1 MSRYA
6 YVLTDETC
14 MKKRCAL
21 RRIVLGVGLILFLP
35 AAWAEIVDEESKPWL
50 EEKAEAWT
58 EQKYVLPPY
67 PREQDLVPLIASG
80 LGLEHEYLIDLKSVS
95 RTPDDVFH
103 YTIVVS
109 SSSGARNVFH
119 EGIRCL
125 GGMHVNAKA
134 LVKTYGFGSSSG
146 QFRPVRAD
154 SWRKLRGKGVYLYRR
169 ALADEFF
176 CDATMVHLDTRRLK
190 LRFSEG
196 DWSDGTASEGEM
208 H

>member
-1 MSRYA
+1 
-6 YVLTDETC
+6 
-14 MKKRCAL
+14 MKISSFLCQV
-21 RRIVLGVGLILFLP
+21 VLGLGLTLILPL
-35 AAWAEIVDEESKPWL
+35 AWAQIEEEEAKPWL
-50 EEKAEAWT
+50 EEKREAWT
-58 EQKYVLPPY
+58 EQKYALPPY
-67 PREQDLVPLIASG
+67 PREQDLVPLVASG

-109 SSSGARNVFH
+109 SSSGARNIFH

-146 QFRPVRAD
+146 QFRPVRAGG
-154 SWRKLRGKGVYLYRR
+154 WRKLRGKGVYLYRR

-176 CDATMVHLDTRRLK
+176 CDATMVYLDTRRLK
-190 LRFSEG
+190 LRFAEG